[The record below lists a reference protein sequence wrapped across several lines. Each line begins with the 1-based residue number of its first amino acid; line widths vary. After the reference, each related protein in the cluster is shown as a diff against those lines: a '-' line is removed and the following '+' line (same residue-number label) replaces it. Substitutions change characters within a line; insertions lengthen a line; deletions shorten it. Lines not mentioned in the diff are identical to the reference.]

1 MGLLY
6 LIDLI
11 KDYNNK
17 YIYERVYKKPHL
29 IPIRRTVSQ
38 VSAVF
43 IEIVNVKSLWYLK
56 LLPVFKYTGKSF
68 LCKEI
73 NLL

>member
-29 IPIRRTVSQ
+29 IPIRRTVPQ
-38 VSAVF
+38 INDIYF
-43 IEIVNVKSLWYLK
+43 IYLDFNEARGT
-56 LLPVFKYTGKSF
+56 VVRFIFYTNQSTVP
-68 LCKEI
+68 KEYMTQ
-73 NLL
+73 